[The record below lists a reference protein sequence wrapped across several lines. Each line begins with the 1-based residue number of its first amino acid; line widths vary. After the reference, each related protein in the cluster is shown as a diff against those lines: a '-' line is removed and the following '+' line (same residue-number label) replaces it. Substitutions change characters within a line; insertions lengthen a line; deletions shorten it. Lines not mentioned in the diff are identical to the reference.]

1 MHELSTE
8 LGRFIGGG
16 ISLDQLRAV
25 FRDYLAQHHDQREP
39 ISRWL
44 RTTVEEGRLSATIWL
59 SLRDLFDDPPA
70 GMSLTELVAK
80 PRTSARVQQTKTQ
93 AAIAGSTAH
102 ATQLASAHATQL
114 ASVARI
120 ERRKSAQ
127 PAPNDGEPLRP
138 GMVVRERFVLVEQ
151 LGSGGMGEV
160 FKARDLRR
168 EEAHDR
174 QPFIALKVLNKEVS
188 NHPDSFMALQREA
201 RRAGTLAHPNVVT
214 VYDFDRDG
222 ARIYMTMEY
231 LEGRGLDTYLREE
244 CSSGLALEKAW
255 PIIRGVA
262 LALEYGHQK
271 RIVHSDLKPGNIFIC
286 NDGSVKVLDFGIAR
300 VINATDGKS
309 EETLF
314 DPGKRLRGLT
324 PAYASLEMWN
334 RESPDPR
341 DDIYALA
348 CVTYELLSGK
358 HPYDRLSAKTAVARK
373 LAPQRVEALSRGQ
386 WEGLRKG
393 LELRREQRSA
403 SVSQFI
409 KPFAPQSTLR
419 KYAVP
424 AAVAAVLATAG
435 ALAVSAR
442 YYRSAVEDSTLQV
455 LQCAE
460 IPRPVV
466 QQSDGAVAAPTPEQQ
481 QEINDNLTL
490 AGDYM
495 RDVSQ
500 STGVDDLKYILS
512 DGANS
517 VNDVLDAVL
526 KIDPSHAGAL
536 KLKGEVANVYAARAR
551 LLLDQGSVK
560 EALDLVRHGR
570 KVLPASQELFRLEQA
585 VCRAQGPDNV
595 SPSGSS

>member
-127 PAPNDGEPLRP
+127 PAPNDGEPLRL

-188 NHPDSFMALQREA
+188 AHPDSFMALQREA

-222 ARIYMTMEY
+222 AAHLHDDGIPGGSRPRR
-231 LEGRGLDTYLREE
+231 LP
-244 CSSGLALEKAW
+244 A
-255 PIIRGVA
+255 RGV
-262 LALEYGHQK
+262 Q
-271 RIVHSDLKPGNIFIC
+271 
-286 NDGSVKVLDFGIAR
+286 
-300 VINATDGKS
+300 
-309 EETLF
+309 
-314 DPGKRLRGLT
+314 
-324 PAYASLEMWN
+324 
-334 RESPDPR
+334 
-341 DDIYALA
+341 
-348 CVTYELLSGK
+348 
-358 HPYDRLSAKTAVARK
+358 
-373 LAPQRVEALSRGQ
+373 QR
-386 WEGLRKG
+386 
-393 LELRREQRSA
+393 
-403 SVSQFI
+403 
-409 KPFAPQSTLR
+409 
-419 KYAVP
+419 
-424 AAVAAVLATAG
+424 
-435 ALAVSAR
+435 
-442 YYRSAVEDSTLQV
+442 
-455 LQCAE
+455 
-460 IPRPVV
+460 
-466 QQSDGAVAAPTPEQQ
+466 
-481 QEINDNLTL
+481 
-490 AGDYM
+490 
-495 RDVSQ
+495 
-500 STGVDDLKYILS
+500 
-512 DGANS
+512 
-517 VNDVLDAVL
+517 
-526 KIDPSHAGAL
+526 
-536 KLKGEVANVYAARAR
+536 ARAGKGVADHPR
-551 LLLDQGSVK
+551 RRDWRSST
-560 EALDLVRHGR
+560 ATR
-570 KVLPASQELFRLEQA
+570 
-585 VCRAQGPDNV
+585 
-595 SPSGSS
+595 SGSSTPI

>member
-44 RTTVEEGRLSATIWL
+44 RNTVEEGRLSATIWL
-59 SLRDLFDDPPA
+59 SLRDLFEDPPA
-70 GMSLTELVAK
+70 SVSLTAVVAT
-80 PRTSARVQQTKTQ
+80 PRTAERVQQTKTQ
-93 AAIAGSTAH
+93 AA
-102 ATQLASAHATQL
+102 
-114 ASVARI
+114 VARSAAGETLLTQV
-120 ERRKSAQ
+120 ERRKPQ
-127 PAPNDGEPLRP
+127 RPPANDGEPLRP

-188 NHPDSFMALQREA
+188 AHPDSFMALQREA

-231 LEGRGLDTYLREE
+231 LEGRGLDAYLREE
-244 CSSGLALEKAW
+244 CSAGLPLEKAW

-286 NDGSVKVLDFGIAR
+286 NDGGVKVLDFGIAR
-300 VINATDGKS
+300 VINVTGAKS

-358 HPYDRLSAKTAVARK
+358 HPYDRLSAKTAVARH
-373 LAPQRVEALSRGQ
+373 LTPQRIESLGRAQ
-386 WEGLRKG
+386 WESLRKG

-403 SVSQFI
+403 SVSHFV
-409 KPFAPQSTLR
+409 KAFAPQSKLR

-442 YYRSAVEDSTLQV
+442 YYRTAVEDSTLQV
-455 LQCAE
+455 LQCTG
-460 IPRPVV
+460 IPKPVV
-466 QQSDGAVAAPTPEQQ
+466 PQSDAPVAAPTAEQQ
-481 QEINDNLTL
+481 QEVNDYMTL
-490 AGDYM
+490 ANDYM
-495 RDVSQ
+495 LDVSP
-500 STGVDDLKYILS
+500 STSVETLKYILS

-517 VNDVLDAVL
+517 VNDILDSIL
-526 KIDPSHAGAL
+526 KIDPTHAGAL
-536 KLKGEVANVYAARAR
+536 KLKGEVADVYAGRATV
-551 LLLDQGSVK
+551 LLEQRRVN
-560 EALDLVRHGR
+560 EALDLVRYGR
-570 KVLPASQELFRLEQA
+570 KVLPASQDLFRLEQT
-585 VCRAQGPDNV
+585 VCRAQAAAAP
-595 SPSGSS
+595 PTSS